1 MDTGSL
7 DERPVALS
15 RRVVDCQGEP
25 PEVGD
30 QRLDYLADQAGG
42 DVLGLLAGGRDRRV
56 AGSELGAQ
64 ASGADPTVTV
74 LRPRAKTAPRNSQA
88 SLGADLRS
96 RNAAR
101 RENHWH
107 GGTSWC
113 EDVMAGSVRFDG

>member
-1 MDTGSL
+1 ML
-7 DERPVALS
+7 RPAARIQL
-15 RRVVDCQGEP
+15 
-25 PEVGD
+25 
-30 QRLDYLADQAGG
+30 
-42 DVLGLLAGGRDRRV
+42 
-56 AGSELGAQ
+56 
-64 ASGADPTVTV
+64 VTV

-113 EDVMAGSVRFDG
+113 EDVMAGSVRVDGLGLVTAIVPAGPAFVYPSHLTRLANKIAESTGTRVTTQK